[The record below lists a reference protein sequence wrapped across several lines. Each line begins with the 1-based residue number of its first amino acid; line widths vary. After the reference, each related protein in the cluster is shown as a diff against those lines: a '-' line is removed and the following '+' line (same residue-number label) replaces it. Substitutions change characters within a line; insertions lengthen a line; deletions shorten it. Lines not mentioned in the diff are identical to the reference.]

1 MKIIES
7 TDAAQSHVRERRA
20 KSVLVPTM
28 GALHRGHLELL
39 RVAREHAGEDGEVAV
54 SIFVNPL
61 QFEPGSDF
69 KKYPRPE
76 STDAKFCEDAGVN
89 LLFRPREMYF
99 DDRSVYVEETR
110 LSAGLCGASRPGHF
124 QGVCT
129 VVAKLFNLLVPAAMV
144 FGEKDCKRIVVFCST
159 LGELSVQ

>member
-28 GALHRGHLELL
+28 GALHRGHLEL
-39 RVAREHAGEDGEVAV
+39 RSVAREHAGEDGEVAV

-69 KKYPRPE
+69 KKSPRQG
-76 STDAKFCEDAGVN
+76 TRTVDFCEAAGVN
-89 LLFRPREMYF
+89 LCIRPR
-99 DDRSVYVEETR
+99 
-110 LSAGLCGASRPGHF
+110 
-124 QGVCT
+124 
-129 VVAKLFNLLVPAAMV
+129 VVVL
-144 FGEKDCKRIVVFCST
+144 
-159 LGELSVQ
+159 